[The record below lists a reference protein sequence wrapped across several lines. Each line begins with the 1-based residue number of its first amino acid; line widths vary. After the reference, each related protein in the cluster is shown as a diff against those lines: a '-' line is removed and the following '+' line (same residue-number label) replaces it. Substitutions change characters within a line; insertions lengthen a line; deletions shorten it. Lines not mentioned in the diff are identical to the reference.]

1 MEDVREEK
9 GNVEDKRIKM
19 FRKFARNSNVEKH
32 TEEHV
37 REANVITKYV

>member
-32 TEEHV
+32 V